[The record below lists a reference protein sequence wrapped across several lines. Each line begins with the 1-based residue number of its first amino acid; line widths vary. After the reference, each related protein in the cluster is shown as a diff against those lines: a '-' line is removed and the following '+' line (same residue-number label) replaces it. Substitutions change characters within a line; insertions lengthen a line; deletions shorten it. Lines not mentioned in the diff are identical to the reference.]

1 MVVKYTYPLVVDIYL
16 TLRESCKPYGC
27 LNVNLDES
35 DELGTFI
42 FRTIDINSIWTLVAM
57 LSLLL
62 PSIQYKIMDG
72 YGAGYC

>member
-16 TLRESCKPYGC
+16 ILRESCKPYGC

-42 FRTIDINSIWTLVAM
+42 FSTIDVNSIWTLVAM

-62 PSIQYKIMDG
+62 PSIQYQIMEG